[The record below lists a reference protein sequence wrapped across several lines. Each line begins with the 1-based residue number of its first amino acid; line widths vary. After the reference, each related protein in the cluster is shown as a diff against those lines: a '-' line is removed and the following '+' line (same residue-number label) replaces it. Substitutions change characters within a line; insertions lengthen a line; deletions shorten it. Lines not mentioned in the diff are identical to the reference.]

1 MKKLDEES
9 GRFQAPRSRRLRGGR
24 LLGLGVA
31 AIGTVTFL
39 GVVPA
44 SHAESFAQ
52 AFKSQ
57 VIDKAKISGHFRVYD
72 FRRWHNGNQPYPAPQ
87 TPQDQQDR
95 SFDGRGDAIGG
106 DFTVHTGAMYG
117 LSAGFALYTQHRLV
131 KYDDPIVGL
140 GEDLNQITEG
150 YLQFQQQG
158 VRVRAGRQLI
168 NTPFANGDMFTML
181 PRSFYGVSG
190 TLSLFNNFASPGPG
204 EEKDSNYEIS
214 EYMPFAYNASS
225 SAPDA
230 KLYMGRFTRSLSRF
244 SDQWSS
250 ENTFGY
256 PAGRQSGFFTTGVQ
270 YQQQLPAGGLLGQA
284 WYYNFFNIAKMGYFE
299 TGYEFPKLMEYGP
312 RPFARVQ
319 YLHEGESGT
328 AALGSIDATEYGA
341 KIGLRGPDWTVS
353 LLYEHA
359 PVHRG
364 SWRNG
369 AFVHPYTDL
378 SGVLYD
384 DTMNAGLEDIGPGTS
399 YGIRISGH
407 PTPNLK
413 LYTRY
418 VHYKA
423 DYGINGDYY
432 SIDQNSVVDGG
443 AGYPSNV
450 VIHRGQT
457 GFGVGFGAT
466 YQLAGLSPKFQNF
479 SIGDNI
485 GLTGWEGQHTFVD
498 NRVRFIYTF

>member
-1 MKKLDEES
+1 MKKLSEEQR
-9 GRFQAPRSRRLRGGR
+9 GCRVLGARRLRSGR
-24 LLGLGVA
+24 LFGLGVA
-31 AIGTVTFL
+31 ALGTVTLL
-39 GVVPA
+39 GVSPVG
-44 SHAESFAQ
+44 HAESFAQ

-57 VIDKAKISGHFRVYD
+57 VIDKAKISGHFRLYD
-72 FRRWHNGNQPYPAPQ
+72 FRRFHNGNKPYPAPQ
-87 TPQDQQDR
+87 TPQDQQDK
-95 SFDGRGDAIGG
+95 SFDGKGDAIGG
-106 DFTVHTGAMYG
+106 DFTLRTGAMYG
-117 LSAGFALYTQHRLV
+117 FSAGFALYTQHRLV

-140 GEDLNQITEG
+140 GDDLNQITEG
-150 YLQFQQQG
+150 YLQYQQYG
-158 VRVRAGRQLI
+158 LRVRGGRQLI

-190 TLSLFNNFASPGPG
+190 TLSLFNNFANPGPG
-204 EEKDSNYEIS
+204 MEKNSNYEIS
-214 EYMPFAYNASS
+214 EYMPFAYSASS

-250 ENTFGY
+250 ENPFGY
-256 PAGRQSGFFTTGVQ
+256 PAGRQPGIFTTGLQ
-270 YQQQLPAGGLLGQA
+270 YQQQLPSGGLLGQA
-284 WYYNFFNIAKMGYFE
+284 WYYNFFNIAEMGYAE
-299 TGYEFPKLMEYGP
+299 AGYEFPALIDYGV
-312 RPFARVQ
+312 RPFARIQ
-319 YLHEGESGT
+319 YLHEADSGT
-328 AALGSIDATEYGA
+328 AALGSINATIYGA
-341 KIGLRGPDWTVS
+341 KIGLKASNWSVS
-353 LLYEHA
+353 LLYEHSPTHKGA
-359 PVHRG
+359 
-364 SWRNG
+364 WRNG

-384 DTMNAGLEDIGPGTS
+384 DTMNAGIEDFGPGTS

-432 SIDQNSVVDGG
+432 SIDQASVVDGG
-443 AGYPSNV
+443 AGYPPGVQIN
-450 VIHRGQT
+450 RGQT

-466 YQLAGLSPKFQNF
+466 YQLAGLSPKLQNF

-485 GLTGWEGQHTFVD
+485 GLTGWEGQNTFVD
-498 NRVRFIYTF
+498 NRIRFIYTF